1 MAIFG
6 NEGGNSGTGAAL
18 DTIQV
23 VNSAVSTT
31 VSAWG
36 STVPTTFTAASQT
49 LTLPTI
55 AVADIGKSITVQN
68 AGTFPFPL
76 AIASGSITSAIG
88 LIVNAGSTVQVKA
101 VSTTSAIV
109 VSTNASQIVGLA
121 SGVVSLASSVPFA
134 AGNNTPATAVTV
146 FTISLTVGSWDIS
159 PHLIGNFTAFVV
171 NLSASILCG
180 LFDTTSTLVPG
191 SETNVTR
198 IQSGNAGTSVAAN
211 LAGNGLIPVNVTV
224 PGNYTIRVW
233 NNGATGGGSID
244 GTPANANILGQS
256 RVSYK
261 QTVGALPVSTSISAP
276 QGYYHLDIGNPSVP
290 PNSVPTNVGFVQ
302 KAGNLS
308 LSSGWPIAK
317 AGKTYL
323 IKAHLNIL
331 NYGAANANFPT
342 ASFDLCSNIST
353 TALPNTTL
361 GSATMGNLQSVP
373 AIGAGAGGG
382 DRPAV
387 CIFTPSVDTIV
398 NICSR
403 TYAGVGGTALGAVN
417 MLLGGSLEIIEI
429 GMSAQIVSSTVSPP
443 KITRITSSGTFT
455 RDTLSRYIELEI
467 IGGGGGGGAPAG
479 TTAGENHCGT
489 GGNSGS
495 YARVQLTAAQIG
507 ASQAVTIGA
516 GGASGA
522 AGSATSFGALVS
534 AAGGNAGTN
543 TGTSFGNPGAGNIG
557 GALTADTSV
566 TVSVGTMIDTVLSV
580 KGGNGYTTQN
590 PPGTFTYAA
599 AVGGKGADSRF
610 GSGGGQSYAQVTPVA
625 SGVGSAAGIAAYAPN
640 TGAGGGGGAKIGATG
655 AVAGGSGSSGLVI
668 ITEYY

>member
-1 MAIFG
+1 MANFPG
-6 NEGGNSGTGAAL
+6 DSGTGAAL
-18 DTIQV
+18 DTIQT
-23 VNSAVSTT
+23 VNSAVSAP

-36 STVPTTFTAASQT
+36 STVPTTFAAASQT

-68 AGTFPFPL
+68 AGTFPFSL

-88 LIVNAGSTVQVKA
+88 LIVNAASTVQAKA

-121 SGVVSLASSVPFA
+121 SGVVSLAASVPFA

-146 FTISLTVGSWDIS
+146 FTIPLTVGSWDIS
-159 PHLIGNFTAFVV
+159 PHLIGNFSSFVV

-180 LFDTTSTLVPG
+180 LFDTTGTLVPG
-191 SETNVTR
+191 SETNITR

-211 LAGNGLIPVNVTV
+211 LAGNGLIAVNVTI
-224 PGNYTIRVW
+224 PGNYTVRVW

-308 LSSGWPIAK
+308 LSGGWPVVK

-403 TYAGVGGTALGAVN
+403 IYAGVGGTALGAVN
-417 MLLGGSLEIIEI
+417 MLFGGSLEITEI
-429 GMSAQIVSSTVSPP
+429 GMQAQVVAGVPATATTCVVSARNQSGQSIPNGTNTT
-443 KITRITSSGTFT
+443 ITGWTIDV
-455 RDTLSRYIELEI
+455 DTLSSFTSAGVFTAPRNGNYRFSYQVAYADFNPGITGRIRATLSPSV
-467 IGGGGGGGAPAG
+467 GAERLNVTM
-479 TTAGENHCGT
+479 TTAPGT
-489 GGNSGS
+489 LNQSCS
-495 YARVQLTAAQIG
+495 QIEVIWPLLAG
-507 ASQAVTIGA
+507 QTVTTRTFQ
-516 GGASGA
+516 STGA
-522 AGSATSFGALVS
+522 ARALES
-534 AAGGNAGTN
+534 GFPFN
-543 TGTSFGNPGAGNIG
+543 TLAIEEIAP
-557 GALTADTSV
+557 
-566 TVSVGTMIDTVLSV
+566 
-580 KGGNGYTTQN
+580 
-590 PPGTFTYAA
+590 
-599 AVGGKGADSRF
+599 
-610 GSGGGQSYAQVTPVA
+610 SY
-625 SGVGSAAGIAAYAPN
+625 
-640 TGAGGGGGAKIGATG
+640 
-655 AVAGGSGSSGLVI
+655 
-668 ITEYY
+668 